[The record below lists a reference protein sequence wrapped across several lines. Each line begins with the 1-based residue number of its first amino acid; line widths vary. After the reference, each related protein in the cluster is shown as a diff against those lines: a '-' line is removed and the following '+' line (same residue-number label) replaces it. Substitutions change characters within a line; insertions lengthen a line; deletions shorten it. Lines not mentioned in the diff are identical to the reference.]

1 MQDKGLGTSGASS
14 HPTKK
19 MSRDRS
25 HVEGIYCCGDS
36 LPLTL
41 CSGKSHWCAKQG
53 VPCHPGTAH
62 PCPQAR
68 QVRCSGLDEHGEPR
82 PRGDGEGQ
90 WPQRQPVDAVHGEL
104 LRWVG
109 VEGALVE
116 EDGSEEEEL
125 ELGKL
130 VADAAPLAG
139 REDHHT
145 AGPVTVQALL
155 LVQESRGV
163 EALGLRPLAAVV
175 VD

>member
-1 MQDKGLGTSGASS
+1 M
-14 HPTKK
+14 
-19 MSRDRS
+19 
-25 HVEGIYCCGDS
+25 
-36 LPLTL
+36 
-41 CSGKSHWCAKQG
+41 
-53 VPCHPGTAH
+53 
-62 PCPQAR
+62 
-68 QVRCSGLDEHGEPR
+68 
-82 PRGDGEGQ
+82 
-90 WPQRQPVDAVHGEL
+90 DAVHGEL
-104 LRWVG
+104 LRRVG

-116 EDGSEEEEL
+116 EDGGEEEEL
-125 ELGKL
+125 ELGEL